1 MFPGRADLQAWRKQ
15 AFEQMDMAEKLMT
28 KEKLVILLIF
38 VMLVASAAAISLLRA
53 NGTPPVKATGA
64 PPLKPSTA
72 GEFRGISL
80 QLHNGREDHPYETYI
95 DQIAQTG
102 ANTISIVVTGY
113 QENGASTCIFIDIRK
128 TPTDKRLKKLI
139 AYAHGKSLRV
149 ALMPIVLL
157 EKAREGEWRG
167 KIAPTSWDDW
177 WADYSDYILR
187 YARIAAQTRAE
198 IFIIGSEL
206 VSTESQADRWRSLI
220 AAVRDVYKGRLCYSA
235 NWDHYRP
242 IEWWD
247 ALDIIGMTTYYDL
260 TGGAEPTVE
269 RLLEAWKPIKN
280 DILEWQAKI
289 NRPIMFTEVG
299 WPNQETAAQY
309 PWDYYRNPDSPDPQ
323 AQANC
328 FEAFFRTWISEKAV
342 AGFLVWEW
350 QNDPGQ
356 KTGPQDPSYV
366 PVGKPALRII
376 RKYYQMPS
384 PSQAAGQPAT
394 APATIQVASPEG
406 R

>member
-1 MFPGRADLQAWRKQ
+1 MSRAG
-15 AFEQMDMAEKLMT
+15 KLIS
-28 KEKLVILLIF
+28 KERLVILLVF
-38 VMLVASAAAISLLRA
+38 VTLVAGAAAISLLRA
-53 NGTPPVKATGA
+53 NGKPPVKAIGA
-64 PPLKPSTA
+64 PPLKPSAA

-95 DQIAQTG
+95 DQIAATG

-128 TPTDKRLKKLI
+128 TPSDRRLKELI
-139 AYAHGKSLRV
+139 AHARKKGLRV
-149 ALMPIVLL
+149 TLMPIVLL
-157 EKAREGEWRG
+157 EKGREGEWRG

-177 WADYSDYILR
+177 WADYKDFILR
-187 YARIAAQTRAE
+187 YAKIAGQTNAE
-198 IFIIGSEL
+198 VFIIGSEL
-206 VSTESQADRWRSLI
+206 VSTEKYADRWRGLI
-220 AAVRDVYKGRLCYSA
+220 ADVRGVYKGRLCYSA

-247 ALDIIGMTTYYDL
+247 ALDIVGMTTYYDL
-260 TGGAEPTVE
+260 TGGATPTVE
-269 RLLEAWKPIKN
+269 RLLEAWKPIKK
-280 DILEWQAKI
+280 DILEWQVKI

-299 WPNQETAAQY
+299 WPNQKTAAQY
-309 PWDYYRNPDSPDPQ
+309 PWDYYRDPDSPDPQ

-356 KTGPQDPSYV
+356 KTGPEDPSYV
-366 PVGKPALRII
+366 PVGKPAMKII

-384 PSQAAGQPAT
+384 PSQGASRPAT
-394 APATIQVASPEG
+394 TTATSQATSQA
-406 R
+406 RR